1 MSITDKNIAAIREDY
16 SKFTLDERDVLP
28 NPIAQFQRWFDEALR
43 AEVLEPNAMVLSTI
57 SDDGYPSSR
66 VVLLKDIRPS
76 GFSFFTNYH
85 SKKGQSMLQRK
96 QVSLLFFWPEL
107 QRQVRI
113 EGWVEKLPSEDSDE
127 YFASRPRGSRLGAL
141 ASPQSQVIADRS
153 VLETRLQEVEATF
166 SGQETI
172 PRPAFWGGYQVSP
185 MHIEFWQGRSSRLH
199 DRIAYV
205 FQEGAWLCQRL
216 AP

>member
-1 MSITDKNIAAIREDY
+1 
-16 SKFTLDERDVLP
+16 
-28 NPIAQFQRWFDEALR
+28 
-43 AEVLEPNAMVLSTI
+43 MV
-57 SDDGYPSSR
+57 
-66 VVLLKDIRPS
+66 
-76 GFSFFTNYH
+76 
-85 SKKGQSMLQRK
+85 QRK

-113 EGWVEKLPSEDSDE
+113 EGWVEKLPAEDSDE

-141 ASPQSQVIADRS
+141 ASPQSQVIADRA
-153 VLETRLQEVEATF
+153 VLEERLQEVET
-166 SGQETI
+166 SYDGQEEI

-185 MHIEFWQGRSSRLH
+185 MHIEFWQGRSNRLH

-205 FQEGAWLCQRL
+205 FQEGAWQCQRL